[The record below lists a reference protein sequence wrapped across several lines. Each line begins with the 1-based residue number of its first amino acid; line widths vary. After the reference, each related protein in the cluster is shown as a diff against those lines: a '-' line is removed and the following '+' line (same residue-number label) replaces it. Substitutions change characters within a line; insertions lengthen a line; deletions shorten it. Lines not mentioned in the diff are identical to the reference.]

1 MPRPT
6 AADTARI
13 PPTQTKPANESG
25 KGPSP
30 ARAQG
35 GAARV
40 PNVGQ
45 ESAPTPKASGG
56 ARNGAKGGRAPGKK

>member
-1 MPRPT
+1 MPRPN
-6 AADTARI
+6 AAETARI
-13 PPTQTKPANESG
+13 PPTQTKAANESG
-25 KGPSP
+25 KGPSS

-40 PNVGQ
+40 PNAGQ
-45 ESAPTPKASGG
+45 EPAPTPKASGG